1 MRRAAWIAAA
11 VGLVLALGLLLLV
24 GIDHARRVELG
35 RDIVLHLAATTS
47 IVGDV
52 VRVIGGDVVSVT
64 TLLPAGAD
72 PHTFEPTPREMA
84 SLADAE
90 AIFVNGGGLE
100 TFLDSLLAA
109 VAVPVVSVSDGIVL
123 RALAPGSEEEG
134 MDPHVW
140 FDPTNVIVWAENIAR
155 ELARLDPPN
164 ADGYAARAG
173 AYAQE
178 LRNLDAWIVG
188 VVDTIPRERRKL
200 VSDHQDFGYFVARY
214 GFDELGT
221 VVPGLSTLAEPSAQ
235 DLAALEAAI
244 RESGVPA
251 VFVGVTVN
259 PALAQQVA
267 ADTGT
272 RVVFLYS
279 EALGAPG
286 GPASTYLDL
295 MRYNVDTIVRALG
308 GKP

>member
-11 VGLVLALGLLLLV
+11 VGLVLALGLLLLI

-35 RDIVLHLAATTS
+35 RDVVLRLAATTS

-52 VRVIGGDVVSVT
+52 VRAVGGEAISLTV
-64 TLLPAGAD
+64 LLPAGAD

-84 SLADAE
+84 SLSDAE

-123 RALAPGSEEEG
+123 RALAPGGEEEG
-134 MDPHVW
+134 TDPHVW
-140 FDPTNVIVWAENIAR
+140 FDPTNLVVWAENIAQ
-155 ELARLDPPN
+155 ELALLDPSN

-178 LRNLDAWIVG
+178 LRDLDAWIVG
-188 VVDTIPRERRKL
+188 AVAAIPRERRKL

-235 DLAALEAAI
+235 DLAALETAI

-251 VFVGVTVN
+251 VFVGMTVN
-259 PALAQQVA
+259 PALAEQVA
-267 ADTGT
+267 AETGT

-279 EALGAPG
+279 EALSAPG

-308 GKP
+308 GEP